1 MEEVSIRDGFGKG
14 ILEAGKSDPRVVVLC
29 ADLTDS
35 TRVEWFRDQFP
46 DRFFEIGIAEQNM
59 AGVAAGL
66 ALSGKI
72 PFITSFAEFSPGRN
86 WEQIR
91 ISIAYN
97 QANVKI
103 VGSHSGLTVGEDGA
117 THQML
122 EDIALMRV
130 LPGMV
135 VIVPCD
141 AEQTKKATLALAQH
155 KGPGYLR
162 VSRPVSPVITGPETE
177 FEIGKAQV
185 LKDGNDVTIIAC
197 GLLVPQA
204 LAAAEN
210 LESQGISVAVINNH
224 TIKPLDKQTI
234 LTYARKTRAILT
246 VEEHQ
251 ISGGMGSAVAEAL
264 AQEYPCP
271 IEFLG
276 VRDSFGQSGKA
287 MELLE
292 EYHLTSPYIEDKVR
306 WIIKRKGGK

>member
-264 AQEYPCP
+264 VQEYPCP